1 MKKLFVAAAT
11 VIMLTG
17 CTQNADK
24 KESKTCSIDM
34 SGITMDIKMD
44 ATNEVVDN
52 LGMNIK
58 IPGSLLGGDA
68 SVLTEDNL
76 KTMGN
81 AALKQMNIEK
91 GTGVETN
98 FTIEGKDLNAEVTF
112 DLKKADANT
121 LKAIGITEEMKELKL
136 TDAVKNFEAAGATCK

>member
-11 VIMLTG
+11 VIMLAG

-91 GTGVETN
+91 GTGVET
-98 FTIEGKDLNAEVTF
+98 F